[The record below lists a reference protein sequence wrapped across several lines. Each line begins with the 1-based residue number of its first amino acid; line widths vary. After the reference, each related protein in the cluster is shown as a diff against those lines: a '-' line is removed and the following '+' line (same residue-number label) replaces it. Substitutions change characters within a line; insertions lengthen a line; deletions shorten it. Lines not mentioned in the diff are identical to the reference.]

1 MPNVEE
7 LIKQEF
13 GEMRTF
19 VDDRV
24 NPLTGRID
32 TLTEE
37 NLRLEAVVK
46 ELQEGQKRRDRAAL
60 LREFTNTEAHI
71 VASGKYRGFT
81 PLDMAIVRKMLAESE
96 KNQQEYDSDGRKMLV
111 AWRENFDSAARA
123 LDDTTS
129 GAGDELV
136 PTLEAS
142 ELWRDVHLMTAVASL
157 FPTIPMP
164 SNPFDIPLDLGDV
177 NWYPGT
183 ANTAGTSTDPA
194 TAKRTLTAY
203 ELVASVPWSYNLD
216 EDAVIAMMPELRAL
230 LVRNAAEVLD
240 DVVLNADTTLT
251 NNINA
256 DGATIAASDTD
267 GVAQWLIG
275 FDGLRHIPLV
285 DNTGQGNDHSAALTL
300 TSMADFTEI
309 RGYLGKY
316 GVRPSELAYI
326 VDIPLYIQAMAISD
340 ILTLDKYGPQA
351 TVLTGELGKIGGVPL
366 IVSEVMRETDD
377 DGKVTDPVTAAGND
391 NSGILVVNRTQYY
404 KGFRRELLLETFRD
418 IQKRQTIMVAS
429 MRVGF
434 DGRTAN
440 ASDTAV
446 ALQYNIT

>member
-7 LIKQEF
+7 LIKAEF

-19 VDDRV
+19 VDGRYNAMEQRV
-24 NPLTGRID
+24 VLMG
-32 TLTEE
+32 EE
-37 NLRLEAVVK
+37 NQRLADSLREI
-46 ELQEGQKRRDRAAL
+46 QERQRQRDRAAL
-60 LREFTNTEAHI
+60 LREISNTQGGVVLE
-71 VASGKYRGFT
+71 GKYRGMT
-81 PLDMAIVRKMLAESE
+81 RLDLAIAGSLLKSHEKDSSNIDMRMLKS
-96 KNQQEYDSDGRKMLV
+96 
-111 AWRENFDSAARA
+111 WRDNFDSASRA
-123 LDDTTS
+123 LDDTTGGS
-129 GAGDELV
+129 GDELV

-142 ELWRDVHLMTAVASL
+142 ELWRDVHLMTAIANL
-157 FPTIPMP
+157 FRTVEMP

-183 ANTAGTSTDPA
+183 ANVAATSSDPA
-194 TAKRTLTAY
+194 TAKRTLTAH
-203 ELVASVPWSYNLD
+203 ELAANVQWSYNLD
-216 EDAVIAMMPELRAL
+216 EDAVIAMMPALREL

-267 GVAQWLIG
+267 GVAQWLVG

-285 DNTGQGNDHSAALTL
+285 DNTGQGNDHNAALTL

-309 RGYLGKY
+309 RGFLGKY

-351 TVLTGELGKIGGVPL
+351 TVLTGEIGKIGGVPV

-377 DGKVTDPVTAAGND
+377 DGLVTDPVGAAGND
-391 NSGILVVNRTQYY
+391 NSGILIVNRTQYY
-404 KGFRRELLLETFRD
+404 KGFKRELMIESERD

-429 MRVGF
+429 MRVAF
-434 DGRTAN
+434 EGRTAN
-440 ASDTAV
+440 ASDSAV
-446 ALQYNIT
+446 ALQFNIT

>member
-1 MPNVEE
+1 MSEAEVLEQ
-7 LIKQEF
+7 IKEGL
-13 GEMRTF
+13 GEVRSF
-19 VDDRV
+19 VRDRYDAV
-24 NPLTGRID
+24 DQKFT
-32 TLTEE
+32 TLGEE
-37 NLRLEAVVK
+37 NLRLVKAV
-46 ELQEGQKRRDRAAL
+46 EDLLNTQKQSRRADL
-60 LREFTNTEAHI
+60 LRSFSNVEGNVVTE
-71 VASGKYRGFT
+71 GKYRGMT
-81 PLDMAIVRKMLAESE
+81 PLDMAIVGSLLNCFEANSRDTDPKMLGE
-96 KNQQEYDSDGRKMLV
+96 
-111 AWRENFDSAARA
+111 WRDNFAAAKRA
-123 LDDTTS
+123 LDDTTG

-142 ELWRDVHLMTAVASL
+142 ELWADVHLMTMIASL
-157 FPTIPMP
+157 FPTIDMP

-183 ANTAGTSTDPA
+183 ANVATTGSDPA
-194 TAKRTLTAY
+194 TAKRTLTAS
-203 ELVASVPWSYNLD
+203 ELAASIAWSYNLD
-216 EDAVIAMMPELRAL
+216 EDAVIAMMPALRAL

-275 FDGLRHIPLV
+275 FEGLRHIPLV
-285 DNTGQGNDHSAALTL
+285 ENTGQGNDHNAVLTL

-309 RGYLGKY
+309 RGFLGKY

-326 VDIPLYIQAMAISD
+326 VDISLYIQSMAISD

-351 TVLTGELGKIGGVPL
+351 TVLTGELAKIGGVPL

-377 DGKVTDPVTAAGND
+377 DGLVTDPVGAAGND
-391 NSGILVVNRTQYY
+391 NSGILVVNRTQYF
-404 KGFRRELLLETFRD
+404 KGFRRQLMIESERD
-418 IQKRQTIMVAS
+418 IQKRQTVMVAS
-429 MRVGF
+429 MRVAF
-434 DGRTAN
+434 EGRTAN
-440 ASDTAV
+440 ASDNAV

>member
-7 LIKQEF
+7 FIREEF
-13 GEMRTF
+13 GQMRTF
-19 VDDRV
+19 VQERLDPVSEQVTLLGEEQQRISGVVAEMEERRRV
-24 NPLTGRID
+24 QARMD
-32 TLTEE
+32 
-37 NLRLEAVVK
+37 
-46 ELQEGQKRRDRAAL
+46 L
-60 LREFTNTEAHI
+60 LREFQNTDGS
-71 VASGKYRGFT
+71 VVPSGKYQGMTR
-81 PLDMAIVRKMLAESE
+81 LDLYIARSLLEELEDKPKGLKPAMLEEWRTNLDAA
-96 KNQQEYDSDGRKMLV
+96 KRAMDS
-111 AWRENFDSAARA
+111 
-123 LDDTTS
+123 TTA

-142 ELWRDVHLMTAVASL
+142 ELWRDVHLMTAIASL

-164 SNPFDIPLDLGDV
+164 SNPFDVPLDLGDI
-177 NWYPGT
+177 NWYPT
-183 ANTAGTSTDPA
+183 AANVAATTTDPT

-203 ELVASVPWSYNLD
+203 PLVGGVAWAYELD
-216 EDAVIAMMPELRAL
+216 EDAVIAMMPALRAL

-240 DVVLNADTTLT
+240 DVILNADTTTT

-256 DGATIAASDTD
+256 DGASIAATDTD
-267 GVAQWLIG
+267 GVAQWLLG

-285 DNTGQGNDHSAALTL
+285 DNTGQGNDHNAALTL

-377 DGKVTDPVTAAGND
+377 DGKVTDPVGAAGND

-404 KGFRRELLLETFRD
+404 KGFVRDLLIETDRN
-418 IQKRQTIMVAS
+418 IEKQQTIMIAS

-434 DGRTAN
+434 EGRNAN
-440 ASDTAV
+440 ASDTGV